1 MLVPPPLLWVF
12 VCKDTDLFS
21 IRQIFNV
28 MDTNI
33 NKPVSTRGGAREGA
47 GRKKKCVKR
56 MFFSA
61 SQETLDILN
70 SLEGNKSDFINECII
85 KATRG

>member
-1 MLVPPPLLWVF
+1 MLAPPPLLWVF

-28 MDTNI
+28 MSTNI

-47 GRKKKCVKR
+47 GRKKKCAKR

-85 KATRG
+85 KVARG

>member
-1 MLVPPPLLWVF
+1 
-12 VCKDTDLFS
+12 
-21 IRQIFNV
+21 

-47 GRKKKCVKR
+47 GRKKKCTKR

-85 KATRG
+85 KAARR